1 MVRDVAPAPCEAIN
15 SQPAMQP
22 YPKGTIA
29 GVHHSLRRRPQR
41 LMTSLS
47 TTSRQQR
54 PASNGWLRSPLANQI
69 KAPVVCVGLTL
80 AMWQLL
86 AQFNSDGFPG
96 PINVIQQTWTPY
108 ITQPFFDDGGTS
120 KGLGLQLLISLQ
132 RVAVGYCLA
141 AVVGIAAGMAIGLNR
156 FLRRGFDPLIQVLR
170 TVPPLAWLPIS
181 LLLFQQADTAAIF
194 VIFITAVWPI
204 IINTAVGI
212 NEIPEDYTNV
222 ARVLR
227 LRKRNYLVDILMPAT
242 APYVFTGL
250 RIAIGLAWLAI
261 VAAEMLKADG
271 GIGFFIW
278 DAYNAGGDSSTSQ
291 IILAI
296 VVIGLVGLGLDRLV
310 GAMGQLVAKGGR

>member
-1 MVRDVAPAPCEAIN
+1 
-15 SQPAMQP
+15 
-22 YPKGTIA
+22 
-29 GVHHSLRRRPQR
+29 
-41 LMTSLS
+41 
-47 TTSRQQR
+47 
-54 PASNGWLRSPLANQI
+54 LRSPLANQI
-69 KAPVVCVGLTL
+69 KAPLVCIGLTL
-80 AMWQLL
+80 LLWQILVK
-86 AQFNSDGFPG
+86 FNSAGFPG
-96 PINVIQQTWTPY
+96 PIEVITQTWNPY
-108 ITQPFFDDGGTS
+108 ISNPFFDDGGTS

-132 RVAVGYCLA
+132 RVAVGYSLA
-141 AVVGIAAGMAIGLNR
+141 AVFGIGVGLAIGLNR

-181 LLLFQQADTAAIF
+181 LLLFQQADSAAIF
-194 VIFITAVWPI
+194 VIFITAIWPI

-212 NEIPEDYTNV
+212 NEIPQDYNNV

-227 LRKRNYLVDILMPAT
+227 LGKRNYFVDILMPAT

-278 DAYNAGGDSSTSQ
+278 DAYNAGGDTMTSQ

-296 VVIGLVGLGLDRLV
+296 IVIGLVGLALDRLV
-310 GAMGQLVAKGGR
+310 AALGTLVAQGGRA